1 MTRIGIIRHGSTE
14 WNKEGRAQGSSDI
27 PLNESGVAEARQ
39 LANRLS
45 KEQWDVIYTS
55 PLSRARTT
63 AEAIASEMNDV
74 DVLLDDRLR
83 EVNGGLIE
91 GTTEEERVAKW
102 GADWRELDL
111 GLEPKDQVFTR
122 ILSFVQEVTD
132 KHAGQNV
139 LLVSH
144 GSFIRHLFEVL
155 LPTYKAETRLKN
167 TSVSN
172 IAWSDVDDTWQ
183 CELYNCTVHVD
194 NS

>member
-1 MTRIGIIRHGSTE
+1 MTRIGIIRHGSTD

-27 PLNESGVAEARQ
+27 PLNDSGVAEARQ
-39 LANRLS
+39 LAERLS
-45 KEQWDVIYTS
+45 NEQWDVIYTS
-55 PLSRARTT
+55 PLSRAKTT
-63 AEAIASEMNDV
+63 AETIASEMNDV
-74 DVLLDDRLR
+74 NIVLDDRLR

-91 GTTEEERVAKW
+91 GTTEEERLAKW

-111 GLEPKDQVFTR
+111 GIEPKEQVFAR
-122 ILSFVQEVTD
+122 ILSLIEDVTA

-139 LLVSH
+139 LLVGH

-172 IAWSDVDDTWQ
+172 IVLSNDTWQ

-194 NS
+194 GK

>member
-27 PLNESGVAEARQ
+27 PLNESGLLEAQQ

-55 PLSRARTT
+55 PLSRAKTT
-63 AEAIASEMNDV
+63 AEAIASEMSDV
-74 DVLLDDRLR
+74 EVLLDDRLR

-102 GADWRELDL
+102 GENWRELDL
-111 GLEPKDQVFTR
+111 GMESKDQVFAR
-122 ILSFVQEVTD
+122 ILSLVQDVTD

-139 LLVSH
+139 LLVGH
-144 GSFIRHLFEVL
+144 GAFIRHLFEVL

-172 IAWSDVDDTWQ
+172 IVQSDNTWQ
-183 CELYNCTVHVD
+183 CELYNCTAHVD
-194 NS
+194 KQ